1 MRRSPLPCVSLLLLL
16 APAAGCTGLMAG
28 PESTAVT
35 PVPASRDSAYVRAR
49 RGLQGESFTFDKVDS
64 TGGVLTATRW
74 PSSSARLGTAGA
86 CHVSVA
92 LRITGDRERAEVSTT
107 SRWIAPGA
115 MADKAPEVCE
125 EERTQVLERTVAV
138 LVPPPPL

>member
-1 MRRSPLPCVSLLLLL
+1 MFSRVSLLILL

-28 PESTAVT
+28 PESTSVT

-74 PSSSARLGTAGA
+74 PSSSAQLGTASA

-92 LRITGDRERAEVSTT
+92 LSITGDRDRAEVSTT

-125 EERTQVLERTVAV
+125 EERTEVLERTAAV

>member
-1 MRRSPLPCVSLLLLL
+1 MSCRVYLLLLL
-16 APAAGCTGLMAG
+16 APASGACTGLQAG
-28 PESTAVT
+28 PESTSVT

-64 TGGVLTATRW
+64 VGGVLTATRW

-92 LRITGDRERAEVSTT
+92 LSITGDRDRAEVSTT

-125 EERTQVLERTVAV
+125 EERTEVLERTAAV